1 MDKKLKQHMGIRLDI
16 GCGGSKHAGFVG
28 IDKLP
33 LDGVDIVH
41 DIEQIPWP
49 LDDESVSVAIASHIL
64 EHINPAGGI
73 FLNVMNEIWRVMKK
87 DGQFAFVVPYAGSP
101 GYWQDPT
108 HCNGI
113 TEATIYYFDPTH
125 SSRLY
130 DFYKPKPWEIQQ
142 LSYHQNG
149 NLECVLRKRSE
160 DEV

>member
-1 MDKKLKQHMGIRLDI
+1 MLFR
-16 GCGGSKHAGFVG
+16 S
-28 IDKLP
+28 
-33 LDGVDIVH
+33 
-41 DIEQIPWP
+41 
-49 LDDESVSVAIASHIL
+49 
-64 EHINPAGGI
+64 
-73 FLNVMNEIWRVMKK
+73 VMNEIWRVMKK